1 MVTVYRLHV
10 NELNDKFIE
19 SVRAFYKDTEVEIT
33 VTEVDETA
41 YLLRTEANRARLV
54 EAVRNIEDGQKLVE
68 VPLDMLQ

>member
-19 SVRAFYKDTEVEIT
+19 SVQAFYKDTEIEIT

-41 YLLRTEANRARLV
+41 YLLRSEANRARLMQ
-54 EAVRNIEDGQKLVE
+54 AVRNIEGGQNLVE
-68 VPLDMLQ
+68 VPVDMLQ

>member
-54 EAVRNIEDGQKLVE
+54 EAVRNIESGQKLYE
-68 VPLDMLQ
+68 

>member
-41 YLLRTEANRARLV
+41 YLLRTEANRTRLAD
-54 EAVRNIEDGQKLVE
+54 AVRNIESGHNLVE
-68 VPLDMLQ
+68 VSPDMLQ